1 LTTKT
6 SIIIG
11 AIVMT
16 LLTST
21 VAEVFGGNENED
33 EIESPELIQT
43 KQEHSFSLTG
53 DNCVSV
59 DCVKVKIRYLCET
72 GQQPRWI
79 DCIVIQHCLDLEKQQ
94 SMYCAGGLLS
104 SNRDLVKVKSSSN
117 TSKTESCNS
126 YDFGNKTHIRDFL
139 DRSWCYSYSQ
149 QLVVLNGCTTVEC
162 IKKCELEPLP
172 APPECARM
180 VLL

>member
-1 LTTKT
+1 M
-6 SIIIG
+6 
-11 AIVMT
+11 A

-21 VAEVFGGNENED
+21 VAAVFGGNENED
-33 EIESPELIQT
+33 EIESPELIQA
-43 KQEHSFSLTG
+43 KQEHSFYLTG

-59 DCVKVKIRYLCET
+59 DCVKEKIRYLCET

-104 SNRDLVKVKSSSN
+104 SNSDLVKAGFSN
-117 TSKTESCNS
+117 NNSKTESCNAF
-126 YDFGNKTHIRDFL
+126 DNFGNKTNLHDLL
-139 DRSWCYSYSQ
+139 DRNWCYNYSQ
-149 QLVVLNGCTTVEC
+149 QPVVLNGCTTIEC